1 MVLSEQQSREALTR
15 AEVGRVVFTDRAL
28 PAVLPVTYIVD
39 DGTIVIRTARGS
51 RLARAADGAVLA
63 FETDDLNRSTRSG
76 WSVVV
81 TGEGYVETDP
91 DEQARLAELLEPWVP
106 GVKAVF
112 IRIPL
117 TVVTGREVVGAA
129 GVSQI
134 GHARNHV
141 GVVNHGS

>member
-1 MVLSEQQSREALTR
+1 MVLTKEQSRDALTR
-15 AEVGRVVFTDRAL
+15 AAVGRVVFTDRAL

-39 DGTIVIRTARGS
+39 GDTIVIRTARGS

-63 FETDDLNRSTRSG
+63 FETDELNASTRSG

-81 TGEGYVETDP
+81 TGEAYVETDP
-91 DEQARLAELLEPWVP
+91 DEQARLTELLEPWVP

-129 GVSQI
+129 GVAEI
-134 GHARNHV
+134 ARARDRV
-141 GVVNHGS
+141 AVTES

>member
-1 MVLSEQQSREALTR
+1 MVLSEKQSREALTR

-39 DGTIVIRTARGS
+39 DDTIVIRTARGS

-63 FETDDLNRSTRSG
+63 FETDDLNRATRSG

-81 TGEGYVETDP
+81 TGEAYVETDP

-106 GVKAVF
+106 GMKAVF

-129 GVSQI
+129 GVAQI
-134 GHARNHV
+134 SHARHRV

>member
-1 MVLSEQQSREALTR
+1 MVLTKEQSRDALTR
-15 AEVGRVVFTDRAL
+15 AAVGRVVFTDRAL

-39 DGTIVIRTARGS
+39 GDTIVIRTARGS

-63 FETDDLNRSTRSG
+63 FETDELNASTRSG

-81 TGEGYVETDP
+81 TGEAYVETDP

-129 GVSQI
+129 GVAEI
-134 GHARNHV
+134 ARARDRV
-141 GVVNHGS
+141 AVTES

>member
-1 MVLSEQQSREALTR
+1 MVLTDEQSREALTR

-39 DGTIVIRTARGS
+39 DDTIVIRTARGS

-81 TGEGYVETDP
+81 TGEGYLETDP

-117 TVVTGREVVGAA
+117 TVVSGREVVGAA
-129 GVSQI
+129 GVAQI
-134 GHARNHV
+134 GRARHHV
-141 GVVNHGS
+141 GVANHGS

>member
-1 MVLSEQQSREALTR
+1 MVLTEEQSREALTR

-28 PAVLPVTYIVD
+28 PAVLPVTYIA
-39 DGTIVIRTARGS
+39 DGDTIVIRTARGS
-51 RLARAADGAVLA
+51 RLARAADGAVVA
-63 FETDDLNRSTRSG
+63 FETDDLNRATRSG

-81 TGEGYVETDP
+81 TGEAYLETDP
-91 DEQARLAELLEPWVP
+91 VEQDRLGELLEPWVP

-129 GVSQI
+129 SVARISRI
-134 GHARNHV
+134 RNHV
-141 GVVNHGS
+141 GAAEPES